1 MTEAQLRTE
10 LAEAQRQLDEARAL
24 LAQAAVELEQI
35 ADEMGCS
42 AGHWDGGSIAECEHC
57 QMRGFA
63 GTLRKG

>member
-1 MTEAQLRTE
+1 MTKAQLRTE

-24 LAQAAVELEQI
+24 LAQAAVELERI
-35 ADEMGCS
+35 ADEIGCS

-63 GTLRKG
+63 DTLRKG